1 MTISE
6 NEKRLDAEADK
17 AARDLRE
24 FRNKRHS
31 YFWNVGHRDTNG
43 QMTVTPN
50 QALDREAT
58 RLHSIVREANK
69 RAADAEYFAKY
80 PA

>member
-17 AARDLRE
+17 AARDLQA
-24 FRNKRHS
+24 FRNKHRS
-31 YFWNVGHRDTNG
+31 YFWNVGHRDHLG
-43 QMTVTPN
+43 RITVTPN
-50 QALDREAT
+50 PALDREAT